1 MVIQEMTTSECQSA
15 LARTR
20 LGRLACA
27 NDNQP
32 YVIPMYF
39 VYEDPYLYG
48 FTTPGRKVECLRS
61 NPLVCVELDEVEDV
75 DCWTSILVF
84 GEYEELAGAA
94 EGEQTP
100 QHGREP
106 SRSTRCPGGT
116 SLAGRDRLHALE
128 LLQRQAGWWEAG
140 CASRPPRGPEEPVTA
155 IFFRVRIARITGRRA
170 TPGPAPRPGG
180 CSGPRY
186 SAS

>member
-32 YVIPMYF
+32 YIVPMYF

-48 FTTPGRKVECLRS
+48 FTTPGLKVEYLRS
-61 NPLVCVELDEVEDV
+61 NPHVCVELDEVEDV
-75 DCWTSILVF
+75 DRWTSILVF
-84 GEYEELAGAA
+84 GVYEELADAP
-94 EGEQTP
+94 EGEQAS
-100 QHGREP
+100 QRGREP
-106 SRSTRCPGGT
+106 SRSARCPGGMGF
-116 SLAGRDRLHALE
+116 AGRDRLHALE
-128 LLQRQAGWWEAG
+128 LLQKQAGWWEVG
-140 CASRPPRGPEEPVTA
+140 CASRPPRGPEDPVTA
-155 IFFRVRIARITGRRA
+155 IFFRIRIARITGRRA
-170 TPGPAPRPGG
+170 TPGPAPQPGR
-180 CSGPRY
+180 CSGPRS